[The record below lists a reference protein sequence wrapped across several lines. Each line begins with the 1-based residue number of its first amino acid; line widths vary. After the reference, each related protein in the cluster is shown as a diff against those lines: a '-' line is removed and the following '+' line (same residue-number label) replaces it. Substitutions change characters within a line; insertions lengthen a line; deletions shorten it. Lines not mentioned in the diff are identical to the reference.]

1 MQENI
6 LIIGG
11 TGFIGKHLSRQAK
24 LNNLK
29 VTVLSKN
36 ILDKIN
42 GVDYQKVN
50 IENIEEVEFFFKT
63 RSFEYIINL
72 SGYINHSLFFTNGM
86 TVIKNH
92 FEGLLNIV
100 RCLNRTKLKHFI
112 HIGSSDEYGNNQSP
126 QKENTRESPISPYAF
141 AKTSCSHF
149 LQMLNQTEDFP
160 VTILRLFL
168 TYGPGQS
175 FDRFLPF
182 IIKQCILKNSFP
194 VSEGKQLRDFCF
206 ITDIVNGILKT
217 LSSKVAF
224 GQIINL
230 ASGRPVSIKEV
241 ILLVTKLI
249 GTGIPEFGTINYR
262 VGENMSL
269 YADVSKANKFL
280 YWKPS
285 VSLEEGLIE
294 TIKSYK
300 KEILVAK

>member
-42 GVDYQKVN
+42 GVDYEKVN
-50 IENIEEVEFFFKT
+50 IENIEEVELFFKT

-100 RCLNRTKLKHFI
+100 RCLNRAKLKHFI
-112 HIGSSDEYGNNQSP
+112 HIGSSDEYGNNKSP
-126 QKENTRESPISPYAF
+126 QKENIRESPISPYAF
-141 AKTSCSHF
+141 SKTSCSHF

-182 IIKQCILKNSFP
+182 IIKQCILKKSFP
-194 VSEGKQLRDFCF
+194 VSEGKQLRDFCY
-206 ITDIVNGILKT
+206 ISDIINGILKT
-217 LSSKVAF
+217 LSSKGAF

-241 ILLVTKLI
+241 ILLVKKLI
-249 GTGIPEFGTINYR
+249 GTGRPEFGIINYR

-280 YWKPS
+280 NWKPS